1 MLWSL
6 GKKSILKC
14 CLPTIARFWQPL
26 RYIHVTSTYKNI
38 LFDKRKSDDFN
49 KLIWRIPASPNTDRF
64 LWRWF
69 HRKAQDP
76 TKATNWNNHN
86 VHKNYMKWL
95 VQSNLQVI
103 LVIQWMYHYNL
114 GRMTRNPTRRKTSS
128 KVSYEPLYRDHQTPP
143 GPFTTA
149 IGINRIQRGMIHVD
163 PQGVILDLSQ
173 SYFWVKYK
181 IWSPTWSFGEHF
193 PSFSHQFCWDSLILS
208 IFQSPRNG
216 GSLGSQSA
224 ENPPFPLKEKTSTS
238 SVDSSHAPCPHLS
251 WLPSS
256 CVSDL
261 LWNHSHLGWSKN
273 HRKPQHKLM
282 SRYSLENDPNP
293 TLRYEKCVCL
303 FALVVF

>member
-26 RYIHVTSTYKNI
+26 RYIHVTSTYKTI

-193 PSFSHQFCWDSLILS
+193 PINFAGILWFSLFFNHPEMGGLLGPKCCKTTI
-208 IFQSPRNG
+208 SP
-216 GSLGSQSA
+216 
-224 ENPPFPLKEKTSTS
+224 
-238 SVDSSHAPCPHLS
+238 
-251 WLPSS
+251 
-256 CVSDL
+256 
-261 LWNHSHLGWSKN
+261 
-273 HRKPQHKLM
+273 
-282 SRYSLENDPNP
+282 
-293 TLRYEKCVCL
+293 
-303 FALVVF
+303 